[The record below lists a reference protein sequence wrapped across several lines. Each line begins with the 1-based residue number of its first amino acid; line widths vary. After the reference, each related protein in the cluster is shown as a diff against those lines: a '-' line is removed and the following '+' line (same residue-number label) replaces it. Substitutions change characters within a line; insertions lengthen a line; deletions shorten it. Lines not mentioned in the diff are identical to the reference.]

1 MCDPVSLTM
10 AAVGTVSAM
19 ADANNQNKAWAAQEE
34 ARRKNLIQAVK
45 SSNIADASLQLQ
57 GVEAYKAARLELENQ
72 TMSHIKAKG
81 AVTTAANESNM
92 EGRSMERVKHDVDN
106 AFLRTKG
113 MITENYERD
122 YHNIWV
128 QRSNNRDDLIAQI
141 EGSQPAP
148 KPDGLSQ
155 GLNVIQSGISGAMT
169 GSNLWGVID
178 GMPTGGNKEQTTNRG
193 K

>member
-1 MCDPVSLTM
+1 MCEPISIAT
-10 AAVGTVSAM
+10 AVIGTVGAM
-19 ADANNQNKAWAAQEE
+19 TDAKNQNKAWAAQEE

-45 SSNIADASLQLQ
+45 SSNIADSSLQLK
-57 GVEAYKAARLELENQ
+57 GVDAYKSARLELANQ
-72 TMSHIKAKG
+72 SMSHIKAKG

-92 EGRSMERVKHDVDN
+92 EGRSMDRVKRDVDN

-128 QRSNNRDDLIAQI
+128 QRANNRDDLIAQI

-155 GLNVIQSGISGAMT
+155 GLNVAQSGVSGAMT
-169 GSNLWGVID
+169 GSNLWGVLE
-178 GMPTGGNKEQTTNRG
+178 GMPKSGNPEQTSNRG